1 MDIIIK
7 QWLGSLES
15 FGGSVVRIPYALIA
29 MAQNQSLVGGLGSHK
44 FWGTAKKKSNGS

>member
-29 MAQNQSLVGGLGSHK
+29 VAQNQSLVRELGSHK
-44 FWGTAKKKSNGS
+44 LWGSAKKKGNGS